1 MEDEKTRK
9 RELKSLREAMGET
22 GLKEGTIVT
31 HEDEDEIRESGYAIR
46 VVPAWRYLLEQES
59 V

>member
-22 GLKEGTIVT
+22 GVKEGTIVT
-31 HEDEDEIRESGYAIR
+31 HEDEDEIREGGYTIR

-59 V
+59 L